1 MQKHPLDMKNLHLYR
16 DLLAT
21 VVQSRMD
28 MEAASARADL
38 LQNIFLVDID
48 VKYLGTE
55 ESFVERAINH
65 LELDLLDARDA
76 PERLRDATA
85 DMASAMWAYRMNQ
98 SGAADQ
104 YVRNAFERW
113 KAIYLQSIGDPPE
126 DTYMDIENARCL
138 AENDFY
144 LELPLPFV
152 SRARCK
158 SDNQNLSKLP

>member
-1 MQKHPLDMKNLHLYR
+1 MQRHPLDMKNMHLYR

-76 PERLRDATA
+76 PEHLRDATA
-85 DMASAMWAYRMNQ
+85 DMASAMWAYRTNQ
-98 SGAADQ
+98 SSAADQ
-104 YVRNAFERW
+104 GVRDAFERW
-113 KAIYLQSIGDPPE
+113 EAIYLQSIGEPPM

-138 AENDFY
+138 TENDYY
-144 LELPLPFV
+144 LEQPLPFI
-152 SRARCK
+152 SRARGK
-158 SDNQNLSKLP
+158 SGNQNLS